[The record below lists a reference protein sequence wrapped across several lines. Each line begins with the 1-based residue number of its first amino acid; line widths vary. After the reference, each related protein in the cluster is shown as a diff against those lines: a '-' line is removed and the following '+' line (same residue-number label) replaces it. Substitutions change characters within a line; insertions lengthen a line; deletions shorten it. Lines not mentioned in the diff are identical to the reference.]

1 MTMNTHAS
9 STAMLLTVSDLK
21 TTFDT
26 PRGLVT
32 SVDGVSFSI
41 APGKTLGLVGESGSG
56 KSVTSLSLMRLVERS
71 NGRIAGGS
79 MLFKSGNGEVDLKRL
94 PEKEMRAV
102 RGNEIAMVFQE
113 PMTSL
118 DPVWPVG
125 KQIAEAV
132 RLHQGAS
139 KVEARHRAIEMLR
152 LVGIPAPEKR
162 VDDYPHQMSGGMR
175 QRVMIAIAL
184 SCRPSLLIADE
195 PTTALDVTIQ
205 AQIIDLIKRL
215 QGEIGM
221 SVLFI
226 THNMGVIAQVAD
238 DVAVMYAGQ
247 IVEHGPVR
255 RIFSN
260 PRHPYTIG
268 LLNSIPRKGAVGRDG
283 RLPAIG
289 GIPPSP
295 FDLPAGCRF
304 APRCKFATDDCLRAN
319 PPFESVEADHIVRC
333 LHWKEVAP

>member
-41 APGKTLGLVGESGSG
+41 AAGKTLGLVGESGSG
-56 KSVTSLSLMRLVERS
+56 KSVTSLSLMRLVERT

-125 KQIAEAV
+125 NQIAEAV

-139 KVEARHRAIEMLR
+139 KAEARHRAIEMLR

-268 LLNSIPRKGAVGRDG
+268 LLNSIPRKGAVGSDG

>member
-1 MTMNTHAS
+1 MNTHAS

-79 MLFKSGNGEVDLKRL
+79 MLFKNGNGEVDLKRL

>member
-1 MTMNTHAS
+1 MTMKNEPSGSAP
-9 STAMLLTVSDLK
+9 LLTVSDLK
-21 TTFDT
+21 TTFGT
-26 PRGLVT
+26 MRGLVT

-56 KSVTSLSLMRLVERS
+56 KSVTSFSILRLVERG

-79 MLFKSGNGEVDLKRL
+79 IRFSSRNGAVDLATL
-94 PEKEMRAV
+94 PERDMRNI
-102 RGNEIAMVFQE
+102 RGNEVAMVFQE

-132 RLHQGAS
+132 RLHQGVS
-139 KVEARHRAIEMLR
+139 KTEARSRAIEMLR

-205 AQIIDLIKRL
+205 AQILDLIKRL
-215 QGEIGM
+215 QAEIGM

-247 IVEHGPVR
+247 IVEQGPVR

-260 PRHPYTIG
+260 PCHPYTIG
-268 LLNSIPRKGAVGRDG
+268 LLNSIPRKGAVNSDG

-295 FDLPAGCRF
+295 FSLPSGCRF
-304 APRCKFATDDCLRAN
+304 APRCKFATLDCSLAN
-319 PPFESVEADHIVRC
+319 LTLETIEPDHDVRC
-333 LHWKEVAP
+333 IRWKEIAP

>member
-1 MTMNTHAS
+1 MNTHAS

>member
-1 MTMNTHAS
+1 MNTQPS
-9 STAMLLTVSDLK
+9 STAALLTVSDLN

-26 PRGLVT
+26 ARGLVN

-56 KSVTSLSLMRLVERS
+56 KSVTSLSLMRLIERS
-71 NGRIAGGS
+71 NGRIEGGS
-79 MLFKSGNGEVDLKRL
+79 MLFKSRNGEVDLVGL
-94 PEKEMRAV
+94 PEKEMRSI

-118 DPVWPVG
+118 DPVWRVG

-139 KVEARHRAIEMLR
+139 KAEARHRAIEMLR

-215 QGEIGM
+215 QVEIGM

-238 DVAVMYAGQ
+238 HVAVMYAGQ
-247 IVEHGPVR
+247 ILEHGPVR

-268 LLNSIPRKGAVGRDG
+268 LLNSIPRKGAVGSDG
-283 RLPAIG
+283 RLQAIG

-295 FDLPAGCRF
+295 FDLPTGCRF
-304 APRCKFATDDCLRAN
+304 APRCTFATDDCSRAN
-319 PPFESVEADHIVRC
+319 PPFESVEVDHIVRC

>member
-1 MTMNTHAS
+1 MTMNTQPS
-9 STAMLLTVSDLK
+9 STAALLTVSDLN

-26 PRGLVT
+26 ARGLVN

-56 KSVTSLSLMRLVERS
+56 KSVTSLSLMRLIERS
-71 NGRIAGGS
+71 NGRIEGGS
-79 MLFKSGNGEVDLKRL
+79 MLFKSRNGEVDLVGL
-94 PEKEMRAV
+94 PEKEMRSI

-118 DPVWPVG
+118 DPVWRVG

-139 KVEARHRAIEMLR
+139 KAEARHRAIEMLR

-215 QGEIGM
+215 QVEIGM

-238 DVAVMYAGQ
+238 HVAVMYAGQ
-247 IVEHGPVR
+247 ILEHGPVR

-268 LLNSIPRKGAVGRDG
+268 LLNSIPRKGAVGSDG
-283 RLPAIG
+283 RLQAIG

-295 FDLPAGCRF
+295 FDLPTGCRF
-304 APRCKFATDDCLRAN
+304 APRCTFATDDCSRAN
-319 PPFESVEADHIVRC
+319 PPFESVEVDHIVRC

>member
-1 MTMNTHAS
+1 MTMNTQPS
-9 STAMLLTVSDLK
+9 STAALLTVSDLN

-26 PRGLVT
+26 ARGLVN

-56 KSVTSLSLMRLVERS
+56 KSVTSLSLMRLIERS
-71 NGRIAGGS
+71 NGRIEGGS
-79 MLFKSGNGEVDLKRL
+79 MLFKSRNGEVDLVGL
-94 PEKEMRAV
+94 PEKEMRTI

-118 DPVWPVG
+118 DPVWRVG

-139 KVEARHRAIEMLR
+139 KAEARHRAIEMLR

-215 QGEIGM
+215 QVEIGM

-238 DVAVMYAGQ
+238 HVAVMYAGQ

-268 LLNSIPRKGAVGRDG
+268 LLNSIPRKGAVGSDG
-283 RLPAIG
+283 RLQAIG

-295 FDLPAGCRF
+295 FDLPTGCRF
-304 APRCKFATDDCLRAN
+304 APRCTFATDDCSRAN

>member
-1 MTMNTHAS
+1 MTVTSQA
-9 STAMLLTVSDLK
+9 AAAAPLLTVSDLK

-41 APGKTLGLVGESGSG
+41 QPGKTLGLVGESGSG
-56 KSVTSLSLMRLVERS
+56 KSVTSLSILRLVERG

-79 MLFKSGNGEVDLKRL
+79 IRFNGRNGDVDLVRL
-94 PEKEMRAV
+94 PEKAMRDI

-132 RLHQGAS
+132 RLHQGAG
-139 KVEARHRAIEMLR
+139 KREARERAIEMLR

-205 AQIIDLIKRL
+205 AQILDLIKRL
-215 QGEIGM
+215 QAEIGM

-247 IVEHGPVR
+247 IVEQGPVR
-255 RIFSN
+255 KIFSS

-268 LLNSIPRKGAVGRDG
+268 LLNSIPRKGAVNADG

-289 GIPPSP
+289 GLPPSL
-295 FDLPAGCRF
+295 FNLPAGCRF
-304 APRCKFATDDCLRAN
+304 APRCKFATSDCTRDN
-319 PPFESVEADHIVRC
+319 PPLETIEPDHAVRC
-333 LHWKEVAP
+333 IRWKEIAP

>member
-1 MTMNTHAS
+1 MTMNTQPS
-9 STAMLLTVSDLK
+9 STAALLTVSDLN

-26 PRGLVT
+26 ARGLVN

-56 KSVTSLSLMRLVERS
+56 KSVTSLSLMRLIERS
-71 NGRIAGGS
+71 NGRIEGGS
-79 MLFKSGNGEVDLKRL
+79 MLFKSRNGEVDLVGL
-94 PEKEMRAV
+94 PEKEMRSI

-118 DPVWPVG
+118 DPVWRVG

-139 KVEARHRAIEMLR
+139 KAEARHRAIEMLR

-215 QGEIGM
+215 QVEIGM

-238 DVAVMYAGQ
+238 HVAVMYAGQ

-268 LLNSIPRKGAVGRDG
+268 LLNSIPRKGAVGSDG
-283 RLPAIG
+283 RLQAIG

-295 FDLPAGCRF
+295 FDLPTGCRF
-304 APRCKFATDDCLRAN
+304 APRCTFATDDCSRAN

>member
-1 MTMNTHAS
+1 MNTQPS
-9 STAMLLTVSDLK
+9 STAALLTVSDLN

-26 PRGLVT
+26 ARGLVN

-56 KSVTSLSLMRLVERS
+56 KSVTSLSLMRLIERS
-71 NGRIAGGS
+71 NGRIEGGS
-79 MLFKSGNGEVDLKRL
+79 MLFKSRNGEVDLVGL
-94 PEKEMRAV
+94 PEKEMRSI

-118 DPVWPVG
+118 DPVWRVG

-139 KVEARHRAIEMLR
+139 KAEARHRAIEMLR

-215 QGEIGM
+215 QVEIGM

-238 DVAVMYAGQ
+238 HVAVMYAGQ

-268 LLNSIPRKGAVGRDG
+268 LLNSIPRKGAVGSDG
-283 RLPAIG
+283 RLQAIG

-295 FDLPAGCRF
+295 FDLPTGCRF
-304 APRCKFATDDCLRAN
+304 APRCTFATDDCSRAN

>member
-1 MTMNTHAS
+1 MNTHAS

-304 APRCKFATDDCLRAN
+304 ASRCKFATDDCLRAN

>member
-1 MTMNTHAS
+1 MNTQPS
-9 STAMLLTVSDLK
+9 STAALLTVSDLN

-26 PRGLVT
+26 ARGLVN

-56 KSVTSLSLMRLVERS
+56 KSVTSLSLMRLIERS
-71 NGRIAGGS
+71 NGRIEGGS
-79 MLFKSGNGEVDLKRL
+79 MLFKSRNGEVDLVGL
-94 PEKEMRAV
+94 PEKEMRTI

-118 DPVWPVG
+118 DPVWRVG

-139 KVEARHRAIEMLR
+139 KAEARHRAIEMLR

-215 QGEIGM
+215 QVEIGM

-238 DVAVMYAGQ
+238 HVAVMYAGQ

-268 LLNSIPRKGAVGRDG
+268 LLNSIPRKGAVGSDG
-283 RLPAIG
+283 RLQAIG

-295 FDLPAGCRF
+295 FDLPTGCRF
-304 APRCKFATDDCLRAN
+304 APRCTFATDDCSRAN